1 MKPFT
6 LSLLISL
13 GVSFAA
19 CNQTTE
25 KISPLT
31 QHEEEITRI
40 ISEMTLEEK
49 IEMLHGKSMF
59 TTAGIERLNIPD
71 LEYADGPFGIRE
83 ELEAHSWNPLHLT
96 TDSATFFPT
105 GSALAATWSPE
116 MAYKYGEG
124 MAAEAKLRGK
134 DMILGPAMNIQR
146 IPTGGRTYEYLS
158 EDPFL
163 SGELAVNYTL
173 GAQDHQE
180 AVCLKHFAVNN
191 QEDMRGF
198 VDVKISERAMR
209 EIYLA
214 PFEAAVKRGDA
225 YGIMAAYN
233 KISGDWCSENDF
245 LLNKILRD
253 EWGYKGIVI
262 SDWGG
267 THSTTKAALGGLDVE
282 MPNDNYFG
290 QALLDSVQAGI
301 VPEEVIDQ
309 KVRHLLRVRF
319 AVPAVPK
326 EEANTQITSQPAQQ
340 QIAYEVATKSIVLLK
355 NSGVLPIKSDKVKR
369 IAVIGENATR
379 HMASGGVGA
388 GVKAL
393 YEITPL
399 EGLLKAFEGTDVQI
413 DYAQG
418 YMPQGTQHRRP
429 HHRGEAAPIDREKA
443 RNEQNEVLNKEAVAL
458 AKEADLVLFIGGTN
472 REVETEGSD
481 RMNIT
486 LPSHQDELIQQIA
499 EVNPNI
505 VSVMVVGA
513 PVDLRVVEKC
523 SAAIVVSWFNG
534 SEGGHALADVLSG
547 KISPSGKLPFT
558 FPEKLEDSPAY
569 YLGVYPQEIPETS
582 GDVFMD
588 LVNSDKFMADL
599 SAETDYAEGIFVGYR
614 WYTTQHIA
622 PLYPFGHGLSYTD
635 FNYSDLQVQLNKE
648 EIAVSFTLHNAGEMD
663 AEEVS
668 QVYVG
673 RPQSDIER
681 PAYELK
687 GFQRIALKAGE
698 EKEVTLS
705 IPLEQLRHWDE
716 VQHQW
721 AFETG
726 PALIMV
732 GGSSQELPL
741 EAEIDLPNY
750 KL

>member
-716 VQHQW
+716 AQHQW

>member
-13 GVSFAA
+13 GVGFAA

-105 GSALAATWSPE
+105 GSALADTWSPE

-290 QALLDSVQAGI
+290 QALLDSVRAGI
-301 VPEEVIDQ
+301 IPEEVIDQ

-614 WYTTQHIA
+614 WYTTQDIA

>member
-614 WYTTQHIA
+614 WYTTQDIA

-716 VQHQW
+716 AQHQW